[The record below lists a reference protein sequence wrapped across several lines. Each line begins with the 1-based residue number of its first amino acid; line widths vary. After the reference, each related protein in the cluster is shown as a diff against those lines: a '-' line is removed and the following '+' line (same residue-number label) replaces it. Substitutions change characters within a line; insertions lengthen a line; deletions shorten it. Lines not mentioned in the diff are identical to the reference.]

1 MAHEVQRICPQGVMM
16 QQSRTDRHSSRHTGQ
31 STYLAEV
38 EDEEEDCRSLSVQE
52 DGDGAVGT
60 WPRKVV
66 ITLPK

>member
-1 MAHEVQRICPQGVMM
+1 MM